1 MANITKTMAD
11 TAGFVPEIWA
21 NMALEVLRSQI
32 TLAGIVAKDSD
43 MGSFQ
48 VGDVLHV
55 PYPGTFTAKDK
66 AADSTV
72 TIQTPSGGS
81 EVQVAL
87 NRHKEVTFIVED
99 AARAQAD
106 QDLLMRY
113 VQAAVPA
120 LAEAIE
126 SDLFQAASAGTKFV
140 SSAGTDL
147 TAAIVRDVRKQL
159 NIQKAPQS
167 PRYFVVSAKDEV
179 ALMGDS
185 NLQSFFAFAQSQA
198 VAGGASPLLYGLQTK
213 FSQLVPVGAL
223 VTLGSQAS
231 GNFTL
236 TYGGQTTGN
245 IAYNA
250 AASAVQTALEGLS
263 SIGSGNVSVS
273 GNNGGP
279 YTIRMIGAL
288 GGATGSFTANFT
300 GLATPANAS
309 IKDAFYN
316 LALVPDALI
325 LAMRALPTPP
335 ETTGVRGTVMRDPV
349 SGLVIR
355 VLYSYNPS
363 YLGTQVTLDVLYGTK
378 LLRDDK
384 QVIVRS

>member
-1 MANITKTMAD
+1 MANVTKSMAD
-11 TAGFVPEIWA
+11 TAGFIPEIWA
-21 NMALEVLRSQI
+21 NVALEVLRSRI
-32 TLAGIVAKDSD
+32 NLAAVVAKDTD
-43 MGSFQ
+43 VGAFQ
-48 VGDVLHV
+48 VGDILHV
-55 PYPGTFTAKDK
+55 PYPGTFTANDK
-66 AADSTV
+66 SADSSV
-72 TIQTPSGGS
+72 TIQTPSGGT

-87 NRHKEVTFIVED
+87 NKHKEVSFIVED
-99 AARAQAD
+99 AARAQAS

-113 VQAAVPA
+113 VQAAIPA

-126 SDLFQAASAGTKFV
+126 SDLFAAAAAGTNIIGT
-140 SSAGTDL
+140 AGTDL
-147 TAAIVRDVRKQL
+147 SASSVRDVRKQL
-159 NIQKAPQS
+159 NLQKAPQS

-185 NLQSFFAFAQSQA
+185 DLQSFFAFAQSQT
-198 VAGGASPLLYGLQTK
+198 VEQGRSPVLYGLETR

-236 TYGGQTTGN
+236 TYGSQTTSN

-250 AASAVQTALEGLS
+250 AASAVQTALEALS

-273 GNNGGP
+273 GNAGGP
-279 YTIRMIGAL
+279 YTIRMIGAK
-288 GGATGSFTANFT
+288 GGAIASFTANFS

-309 IKDAFYN
+309 IKDAYYN
-316 LALVPDALI
+316 LAFVPDALI
-325 LAMRALPTPP
+325 LAMRGLPTPP
-335 ETTGVRGTVMRDPV
+335 PETGVRGTVIRDPE
-349 SGLVIR
+349 SGLVLR

-378 LLRDDK
+378 LLRDAK
-384 QVIVRS
+384 QAIVRS